1 MHFST
6 PSPPPSNQSAANA
19 FLFQQ
24 WSAHPVTDQF
34 IKYLETSITAAQQQ
48 VVAGRRQLQHD
59 QLVFLLEA
67 VAARQELLKQ
77 IRSGNF
83 QQQ

>member
-1 MHFST
+1 MSFST
-6 PSPPPSNQSAANA
+6 QNPQGHNPHTL

-24 WSAHPVTDQF
+24 WLEHPITDSF
-34 IKYLETSITAAQQQ
+34 IKNLESSIAAGQQQ
-48 VVAGRRQLQHD
+48 AVNGRRQLTQD

-77 IRSGNF
+77 IKSGNF
-83 QQQ
+83 RL